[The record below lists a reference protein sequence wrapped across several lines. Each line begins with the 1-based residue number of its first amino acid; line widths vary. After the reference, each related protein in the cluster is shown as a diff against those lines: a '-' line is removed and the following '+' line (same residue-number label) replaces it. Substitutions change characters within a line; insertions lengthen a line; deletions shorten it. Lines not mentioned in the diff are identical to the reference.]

1 MTEVERIRQS
11 VNEEN
16 TRRVA
21 EMTQEERDEE
31 VRELKERFGP
41 GLESIMR
48 KRREQRLKKEGE
60 ERTPPAETEAGA
72 ETHRLASLDGGT
84 DENSLRVKAMS
95 PEERQSEVR
104 ELEERFGS
112 TVIDALRQRAAKR
125 AQSSGV
131 VPDKTLCKLVH
142 CRVCL
147 VHDQS

>member
-21 EMTQEERDEE
+21 EMTQAERDEE

-41 GLESIMR
+41 GLEGIMR
-48 KRREQRLKKEGE
+48 KRREQRMKKEGK
-60 ERTPPAETEAGA
+60 ERTPPAETETG
-72 ETHRLASLDGGT
+72 RLASPDDGI
-84 DENSLRVKAMS
+84 DENSLRVQAMS